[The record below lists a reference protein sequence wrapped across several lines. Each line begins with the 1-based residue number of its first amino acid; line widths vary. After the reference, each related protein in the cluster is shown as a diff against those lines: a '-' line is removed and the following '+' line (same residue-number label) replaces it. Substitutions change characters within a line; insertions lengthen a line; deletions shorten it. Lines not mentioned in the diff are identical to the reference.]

1 MPFLNRIGSGATRK
15 FGFGAGVKPGAP
27 TIGTATR
34 GNQQVSVAFTPPE
47 ALGTGTPTYTATS
60 SPDGFTAVGLSS
72 PLVVTGLTNGTAYT
86 FTVTAENAF
95 GFSTSGSSNSVT
107 PAGVPATPA
116 APTASLPATY
126 GNTTASLSWT
136 APANNGST
144 ITDYFIQFSSNG
156 GSTWSTFTDGVST
169 ATSTTVT
176 GLTNGTAYVFRV
188 SAVNSVGNSVYSSAS
203 NSVTPLAGKIPTPVI
218 GDIAETTNSIP
229 WCYPQY
235 DTYTQVK
242 EGGLYYYV
250 YFDFNVSAPNDDSGS
265 CHGWTG
271 LGENVFRETYLKLTR
286 PGWADSDSIYIAE
299 TTNTTPPPVV
309 PPVVPVV
316 PPVAPAPASCSSACE
331 AGDCGGDPR
340 GGCIDFGYGCAC
352 LYIDFGFG

>member
-1 MPFLNRIGSGATRK
+1 MGI
-15 FGFGAGVKPGAP
+15 P
-27 TIGTATR
+27 TP
-34 GNQQVSVAFTPPE
+34 GNQQVSVAFSPPIN
-47 ALGTGTPTYTATS
+47 LGTGTPTYIVTTS
-60 SPDGFTAVGLSS
+60 SLLGGPVPDVSGLSS
-72 PLVVTGLTNGTAYT
+72 PIVVTGLTNGVEYF
-86 FTVTAENAF
+86 FTVTATNSF
-95 GFSTSGSSNSVT
+95 GSTNSGVLVVAT
-107 PAGVPATPA
+107 PAGVPATPS
-116 APTASLPATY
+116 APTASLPSTY

-136 APANNGST
+136 APDSNGSP
-144 ITDYFIQFSSNG
+144 ITDYFVQFSSNG
-156 GSTWSTFTDGVST
+156 GASWTTFTDGIST
-169 ATSTTVT
+169 LTSTTIT

-188 SAVNSVGNSVYSSAS
+188 AAVNLVGNSTYSPAS

-250 YFDFNVSAPNDDSGS
+250 YFDFNVDAPNDDNGS

-271 LGENVFRETYLKLTR
+271 LGENVYRYTKLKLTR
-286 PGWADSDSIYIAE
+286 PGWADSDAIEIAE
-299 TTNTTPPPVV
+299 TTNVYVAPVV

-316 PPVAPAPASCSSACE
+316 PPVAPPPASCSSACN

-340 GGCIDFGYGCAC
+340 GGCVDFGYGCVC
-352 LYIDFGFG
+352 LFIDFGF